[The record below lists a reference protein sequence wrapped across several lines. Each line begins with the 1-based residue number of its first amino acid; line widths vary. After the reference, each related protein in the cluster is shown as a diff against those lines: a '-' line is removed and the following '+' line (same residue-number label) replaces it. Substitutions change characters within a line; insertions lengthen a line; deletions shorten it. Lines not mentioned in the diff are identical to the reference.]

1 MRSLVNGQPLGTIS
15 VTPAYVDSGIVLRR
29 KDYGVKYAKRQDHWD
44 AMTTLICKIPPNLP
58 LLKGGITP
66 L

>member
-29 KDYGVKYAKRQDHWD
+29 KDYGVKYAKRQGH
-44 AMTTLICKIPPNLP
+44 
-58 LLKGGITP
+58 
-66 L
+66 